1 VAYQGT
7 AIAAALDMAP
17 AERRRR
23 IEGIRRKVREY
34 DVTAWI
40 ETQLEDVDRLATRR
54 LSALEH

>member
-1 VAYQGT
+1 
-7 AIAAALDMAP
+7 MPP

-23 IEGIRRKVREY
+23 IEGIRRTVREH

-40 ETQLEDVDRLATRR
+40 ETQLDDVDRVAAGR